1 MSYRARVSL
10 AEPGGQMR
18 IAGQALNL
26 SVAGMFVHAA
36 GSCALGSDVLCDMP
50 LPTGMCQVKGRV
62 TRVQRLPEATGM
74 AIQFVD
80 LSSYQQTLLNDLI
93 DRSREPSIPLAVRFE
108 GIASPIQ
115 CRGVFFDDKLR
126 LRTKLPFLRVGSNVQ
141 VSMDGNHAE
150 LPASADMTG
159 TLSAVALKASP
170 IDGVPR
176 LSIDLDVTRS
186 EIEGDVP
193 TGSTP
198 LEQAIASCVS
208 SPVNTNTPTPT
219 PVPLQIP
226 KTPRPQLIDDDRP
239 SVMVSGELNQ
249 RPRTRTEEFEAPA
262 IDAGALLSGDPPTEA
277 VAANDTGAPQARSR
291 NAEWEDT
298 GAIADRRRQAGDR
311 RAAEGAT
318 TASRARPV
326 ALLCLVGALGLALGA
341 FLVRSGLS
349 MPAATTSARETS
361 AASRPAAA
369 TPATAPIAPTI
380 VDLHPATTEAKTP
393 PASSATATATAV
405 PTIGR
410 SPTPARRVIRRPRPV
425 APLAFDPATRQYKL
439 SGVASLDLGGAKLT
453 GLTGLIGAASANL
466 RGINVAVELGATTL
480 HVTFPTPEPDGAYG
494 VTVTPS
500 WATTSAIAEKTAEGF
515 TITFAT
521 PAPGSATFDWLL
533 VH

>member
-1 MSYRARVSL
+1 
-10 AEPGGQMR
+10 MR

-108 GIASPIQ
+108 GMVSPIQ

-141 VSMDGNHAE
+141 VSLDGNHADQ
-150 LPASADMTG
+150 PASADMTG
-159 TLSAVALKASP
+159 TLSAIALKASP

-176 LSIDLDVTRS
+176 LSIDLDVARS

-193 TGSTP
+193 AGPTP

-208 SPVNTNTPTPT
+208 SPVNGNTPTPT
-219 PVPLQIP
+219 PIPLLVP
-226 KTPRPQLIDDDRP
+226 KTPRPQLIDDDHLP

-249 RPRTRTEEFEAPA
+249 RARTRTEELEAPVV
-262 IDAGALLSGDPPTEA
+262 DAAALLSREPPTEA
-277 VAANDTGAPQARSR
+277 IAANDTGAPHARSR
-291 NAEWEDT
+291 TADWEDT
-298 GAIADRRRQAGDR
+298 DAIADRRRAADR
-311 RAAEGAT
+311 RAGAHAT
-318 TASRARPV
+318 GSSARPI
-326 ALLCLVGALGLALGA
+326 ALLCVVGALGLALGA

-349 MPAATTSARETS
+349 MPAATTTAHETS
-361 AASRPAAA
+361 ATARPAAT
-369 TPATAPIAPTI
+369 TPVPASIAPTI
-380 VDLHPATTEAKTP
+380 VDLQPAATQAKV
-393 PASSATATATAV
+393 PADSSATATATPA
-405 PTIGR
+405 PTVGR
-410 SPTPARRVIRRPRPV
+410 SPAPAHRAIRRPRPV
-425 APLAFDPATRQYKL
+425 APLAFDPETKQYKL

-453 GLTGLIGAASANL
+453 GLTGLIGAASANV
-466 RGINVAVELGATTL
+466 RGINVAVDAGATTL
-480 HVTFPTPEPDGAYG
+480 HVTFPTPESDGAFG
-494 VTVTPS
+494 ITVTPS
-500 WATTSAIAEKTAEGF
+500 WATMSAISEKTAEGF
-515 TITFAT
+515 IITFAS
-521 PAPGSATFDWLL
+521 PAPASATFDWLL